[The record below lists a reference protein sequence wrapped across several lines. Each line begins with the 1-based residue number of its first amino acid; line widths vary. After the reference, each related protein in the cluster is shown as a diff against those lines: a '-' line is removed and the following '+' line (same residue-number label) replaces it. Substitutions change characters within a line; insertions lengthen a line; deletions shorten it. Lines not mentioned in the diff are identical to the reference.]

1 MREQIRGKAYVLG
14 DNIDTDQIIP
24 AQYLTYNPSIP
35 AEYKMFGKFALIGV
49 PTAQSGL
56 PKGHVPFHDESDE
69 FISPYKIVIG
79 GKNFGCGSS
88 REHAPIA
95 LAAAGIEVVVA
106 EFYAR
111 IFYRNAVN
119 GGYLIPVETQARLCE
134 EVCTGDEVTVDLTN
148 RVLINHT
155 TGDRWELQ
163 DLGEVAPILE
173 AGGIFAYAEK
183 VGMLSKGR
191 SNG

>member
-1 MREQIRGKAYVLG
+1 MQTRIEGAAYVLG

-24 AQYLTYNPSIP
+24 AQYLTYNPAIP

-49 PTAQSGL
+49 PDDQAGL
-56 PKGHVPFHDESDE
+56 PKGRVPFHGPDDE
-69 FISPYKIVIG
+69 FVSPYKIIIG

-95 LAAAGIEVVVA
+95 LAAAGVVAVVA

-119 GGYLIPVETQARLCE
+119 GGYLIPLETKTRLVDR
-134 EVCTGDEVTVDLTN
+134 VCTGDRLVIDVTAGTLTN
-148 RVLINHT
+148 AT
-155 TGDRWELQ
+155 SGEAFELLP
-163 DLGEVAPILE
+163 LGEVGPIIE
-173 AGGIFAYAEK
+173 AGGLFPYAEK
-183 VGMLSKGR
+183 VGMLKK
-191 SNG
+191 

>member
-1 MREQIRGKAYVLG
+1 MQTRIEGTAYVLG

-35 AEYKMFGKFALIGV
+35 AEYRMFGKFALCGV
-49 PTAQSGL
+49 PDDQAGL
-56 PKGHVPFHDESDE
+56 PKGHVPFHASGGDE
-69 FISPYKIVIG
+69 FLSPYTIIVG

-95 LAAAGIEVVVA
+95 LAAAGVVAVVA

-119 GGYLIPVETQARLCE
+119 GGYLIPLEAKTRLIDRI
-134 EVCTGDEVTVDLTN
+134 CTGDRLVIDITAGKLMN
-148 RVLINHT
+148 T
-155 TGDRWELQ
+155 TSGETFELLP
-163 DLGEVAPILE
+163 LGEVGPIIE
-173 AGGIFAYAEK
+173 AGGVFPYAKK
-183 VGMLSKGR
+183 VGMLGR
-191 SNG
+191 